1 MNACFILAS
10 ASPRRKSLL
19 EALGCTE
26 LVIRPAR
33 CEEIVPPG
41 LSPADTVMALALQ
54 KAEDTAARSLEPDA
68 VILAADTIVV
78 RDGEILGKPRDAAQ
92 AKAML
97 RSLSGRS
104 HEVFTG
110 VAILRGDKRRVRY
123 ARTEVFFRDLSPQE
137 IEAYVATGEP
147 LDKAGAYGI
156 QGRAALF
163 AEKLHGDFYNVV
175 GLPLYL
181 TGQMLQELE
190 VNLL

>member
-19 EALGCTE
+19 EALDCTE

-54 KAEDTAARSLEPDA
+54 KAEDTAARSPEPDA

-78 RDGEILGKPRDAAQ
+78 RDGEILGKPRDAVQ

-123 ARTEVFFRDLSPQE
+123 ARTEVFFRDLLPQE

-163 AEKLHGDFYNVV
+163 AERLHGDFYNVV

>member
-19 EALGCTE
+19 EALGCKE
-26 LVIRPAR
+26 LIVRPAQ
-33 CEEIVPPG
+33 CEESVPPG

-54 KAEDTAARSLEPDA
+54 KAEDTATRSSEPDA

-78 RDGEILGKPRDAAQ
+78 RDGEILGKPRDAAH

-110 VAILRGDKRRVRY
+110 VAILRGEKRRVRY
-123 ARTEVFFRDLSPQE
+123 ARTEVSFRDISPRE

-156 QGRAALF
+156 QGRATLF
-163 AEKLHGDFYNVV
+163 AEQINGDFCNVV

>member
-54 KAEDTAARSLEPDA
+54 KAEDTAARSPEPDA

-163 AEKLHGDFYNVV
+163 AERLHGDFYNVV

>member
-54 KAEDTAARSLEPDA
+54 KAEDTAARSPEPDA

-123 ARTEVFFRDLSPQE
+123 ARTEVFFRDLLPQE

-163 AEKLHGDFYNVV
+163 AERLHGDFYNVV